1 MTCGGD
7 VKEKTIQDCDP
18 NLASFFKIKI
28 DKYLT
33 KGRNRGMMITS
44 LRNKRALFR
53 RSESEDAVQR
63 SGFFLTVIHE
73 DIHIS
78 RTIIFIF

>member
-1 MTCGGD
+1 
-7 VKEKTIQDCDP
+7 
-18 NLASFFKIKI
+18 
-28 DKYLT
+28 
-33 KGRNRGMMITS
+33 MMITS

-53 RSESEDAVQR
+53 RSESEDSVQR